1 MKKQNEMS
9 NGRDCWKWAV
19 PFVMTVQKKNF
30 ALIFLLA
37 AAIRPVFFLTYI
49 SFGRSKQIN
58 LIEMLPVAQI
68 HQGLL

>member
-1 MKKQNEMS
+1 
-9 NGRDCWKWAV
+9 
-19 PFVMTVQKKNF
+19 MTVQKKNF
-30 ALIFLLA
+30 ALIFLLV

-58 LIEMLPVAQI
+58 LIEMLPVAQV